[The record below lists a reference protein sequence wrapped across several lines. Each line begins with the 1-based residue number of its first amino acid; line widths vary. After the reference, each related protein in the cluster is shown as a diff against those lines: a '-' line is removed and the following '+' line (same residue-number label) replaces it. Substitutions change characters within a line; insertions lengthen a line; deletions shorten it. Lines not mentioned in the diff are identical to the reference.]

1 MAGGTLTRL
10 VYWALLTVA
19 ALAPLPFG
27 SNRPWAWAALSLV
40 VGVLLVLWAVS
51 AHGLRANP
59 ASGLRAIP
67 AGGDAAALGVPL
79 RRIRLAAAGF
89 AAVVL
94 WILFQASPLAPEA
107 WHHPLWRDAAGALD
121 EPLAWAISIDPGRTL
136 SALMRLLAYAGVF
149 WLALQLGRQ
158 AMNATRIVWTVAL
171 AGVGYSVYG
180 LVVEFAGLDAILWY
194 ERWAYMGSLTSTFVN
209 RNSFATYAGISLI
222 ATMGI
227 IVTAARRDA
236 PGALFTAAGA
246 RWFIEQLTGRLG
258 ILLVMALATAS
269 ALLLTH
275 SRGGM
280 ISALVGL
287 LVLAGA
293 LAMARGGRRLPALMT
308 VAGVAAFGVAALMLS
323 GDVTIERLA
332 GTIQDGQVAGERP
345 AVYALVIGGIADNP
359 WLGVGYGTF
368 EAAFPLIRDTTIGG
382 NLIYDKAH
390 NTYLEFAYEAG
401 LPAFAVMM
409 AILGWLLWRCI
420 RGVLDRRR
428 SHLAPCVA
436 TAATALVAT
445 HALVDFSLQIP
456 AVAVTYALL
465 LGAGCA
471 QSWSSR
477 DDGSG

>member
-10 VYWALLTVA
+10 VYWALLATA

-27 SNRPWAWAALSLV
+27 ANRPWAWAALSLV
-40 VGVLLVLWAVS
+40 VGVLLVLWAIT
-51 AHGLRANP
+51 AAANP
-59 ASGLRAIP
+59 AAP
-67 AGGDAAALGVPL
+67 GVPL
-79 RRIRLAAAGF
+79 RRIGLTAAGF
-89 AAVVL
+89 AAVVG

-107 WHHPLWRDAAGALD
+107 WHHPLWRDAARALD
-121 EPLAWAISIDPGRTL
+121 APLAGSISIDPAGTL
-136 SALMRLLAYAGVF
+136 TALMRLLAYAGVF
-149 WLALQLGRQ
+149 WLALQLGRR
-158 AMNATRIVWTVAL
+158 AENATRIVWTVAL
-171 AGVGYSVYG
+171 AGFGYSVYG
-180 LVVEFAGLDAILWY
+180 LVLQFAGLDTILWY
-194 ERWAYMGSLTSTFVN
+194 ERWAYIGSLTSTFVN

-222 ATMGI
+222 ATMAI
-227 IVTAARRDA
+227 IVTTVRRDA
-236 PGALFTAAGA
+236 PDELFTAPGA
-246 RWFIEQLTGRLG
+246 RWIIEQLTGRLG
-258 ILLVMALATAS
+258 ILLVMAFATAS

-293 LAMARGGRRLPALMT
+293 LAIARGGRTATALVT
-308 VAGVAAFGVAALMLS
+308 IAGIAAFGFAALMLS
-323 GDVTIERLA
+323 GDVTLERLA
-332 GTIQDGQVAGERP
+332 GALQDGQVADERP

-359 WLGVGYGTF
+359 WLGVGYGAF
-368 EAAFPLIRDTTIGG
+368 EAAFPLMRDTTIGG
-382 NLIYDKAH
+382 DLIYDKAH
-390 NTYLEFAYEAG
+390 NTYLEFAFEAG
-401 LPAFAVMM
+401 LPAFAIMM
-409 AILGWLLWRCI
+409 AILGGFLWRCI

-428 SHLAPCVA
+428 DRLAPCVA

-477 DDGSG
+477 EE

>member
-10 VYWALLTVA
+10 VYWALLALA

-40 VGVLLVLWAVS
+40 VGVLLVLWAIS
-51 AHGLRANP
+51 ARGLAANRA
-59 ASGLRAIP
+59 R
-67 AGGDAAALGVPL
+67 GDPAALGVPL
-79 RRIRLAAAGF
+79 RRIGLTAAGF

-94 WILFQASPLAPEA
+94 WIFFQASPLAPEA
-107 WHHPLWRDAAGALD
+107 WHHPLWRDAARALD
-121 EPLAWAISIDPGRTL
+121 TPLAGSISIDPAGTL
-136 SALMRLLAYAGVF
+136 TALMRLLAYAGVF
-149 WLALQLGRQ
+149 WLALQLGRR
-158 AMNATRIVWTVAL
+158 AENATRMVWTVAL

-180 LVVEFAGLDAILWY
+180 LVVQFGGLDTILWY
-194 ERWAYMGSLTSTFVN
+194 ERWAYNDSLTSTFVN

-222 ATMGI
+222 AITAL
-227 IVTAARRDA
+227 IVTMMRRDA
-236 PGALFTAAGA
+236 PVELFTAAGA

-293 LAMARGGRRLPALMT
+293 LAMARGGRPVTALMT
-308 VAGVAAFGVAALMLS
+308 IAGIAAFGFAALMLG
-323 GDVTIERLA
+323 GDVTLERLA
-332 GTIQDGQVAGERP
+332 GTLQDGRVAGERP
-345 AVYALVIGGIADNP
+345 AAYALVIEGIADNP
-359 WLGVGYGTF
+359 WLGAGYGTF
-368 EAAFPLIRDTTIGG
+368 EAAFPLIRDISLPGKD
-382 NLIYDKAH
+382 IYDKAH
-390 NTYLEFAYEAG
+390 NTYLEFAFEAG
-401 LPAFAVMM
+401 LPAFAIMM
-409 AILGWLLWRCI
+409 AILGGLLWRCI

-428 SHLAPCVA
+428 DRLAPCVA
-436 TAATALVAT
+436 TGATALVAT

-477 DDGSG
+477 DDGTG